1 MNQRG
6 RKEKELRCF
15 YRQIYTDIYT
25 FKHLYTHTLARSD
38 CLSQSTPQ
46 VFMHAYVHTYIPTHK
61 YSDKQTY
68 TYGWMDRY
76 GKSSQAK
83 PFSQQLYFI
92 YLVFLYLLRQKV
104 LYKITLDVKCYIK
117 WKLQKNVDTKF
128 RAMFYY
134 NVLIKSSKQ
143 QFLHGLDL
151 S

>member
-1 MNQRG
+1 
-6 RKEKELRCF
+6 
-15 YRQIYTDIYT
+15 
-25 FKHLYTHTLARSD
+25 
-38 CLSQSTPQ
+38 
-46 VFMHAYVHTYIPTHK
+46 MHAYVHTYIPTHK

-117 WKLQKNVDTKF
+117 WKLQKDVDTKF

-134 NVLIKSSKQ
+134 NVLIKSSWSWLVIVHTCDFILGPKC
-143 QFLHGLDL
+143 FHLNAKL
-151 S
+151 SQVYFSFNVIRKAHYISFYATTTY